1 MVKDTHLK
9 PDEIRKIIW
18 GLSRKRSKLQ
28 VRLSSPSPMIKGC
41 LHTIY
46 KKCGNPKCYCATGKK
61 HGPYLAIVSEVD
73 GKSKLTYVNDSEVIK
88 KANAY
93 KKYNKDMARLR
104 KINEK
109 IFYWLRILRDKKTTV
124 YEK

>member
-1 MVKDTHLK
+1 MNKNIDMK

-28 VRLSSPSPMIKGC
+28 VRLSSPSPMIEGC
-41 LHTIY
+41 LHKIY
-46 KKCGNPKCYCATGKK
+46 KKCGNPKCYCNEGKK
-61 HGPYLAIVSEVD
+61 HGPYWAITSKAT
-73 GKSKLTYVNDSEVIK
+73 GKPKLTYVSDTAIIK
-88 KANAY
+88 KAMAY
-93 KKYNKDMARLR
+93 KKYNKDLARLR

-109 IFYWLRILRDKKTTV
+109 IFSWLRILRDKNTTV

>member
-1 MVKDTHLK
+1 MSDTDLK

-28 VRLSSPSPMIKGC
+28 IRLSSPPSMIEGC
-41 LHTIY
+41 LHRIY
-46 KKCGNPKCYCATGKK
+46 KKCGNPKCCCNEGKK
-61 HGPYLAIVSEVD
+61 HGPYWAITSKRD
-73 GKSKLTYVNDSEVIK
+73 GKSKLTYVSDSKVIK
-88 KANAY
+88 EATAY

-109 IFYWLRILRDKKTTV
+109 IFYWLRIMRDKYTTV

>member
-1 MVKDTHLK
+1 MTDIELK

-18 GLSRKRSKLQ
+18 GLSARRSRLQ
-28 VRLSSPSPMIKGC
+28 TRLSSPPPMIGGC

-46 KKCGNPKCYCATGKK
+46 KKCGNPDCHCANGKK
-61 HGPYLAIVSEVD
+61 HGPYLAIVSMID
-73 GKSKLTYVNDSEVIK
+73 GKSKLTYVRDSDVIK
-88 KANAY
+88 KAARY
-93 KKYNKDMARLR
+93 QKYNKDMARLR

-109 IFYWLRILRDKKTTV
+109 IFYWLKILRDKNTTT

>member
-1 MVKDTHLK
+1 MKDTDLK

-18 GLSRKRSKLQ
+18 GLSVRRSRLQ
-28 VRLSSPSPMIKGC
+28 RRLSSPPPMTSGC

-46 KKCGNPKCYCATGKK
+46 KKCGNPDCHCATGKK
-61 HGPYLAIVSEVD
+61 HGPYLAIVSKVD
-73 GKSKLTYVNDSEVIK
+73 GKSKLTYVGDRDVIK
-88 KANAY
+88 KASRY
-93 KKYNKDMARLR
+93 QKYNKDMARLR

-109 IFYWLRILRDKKTTV
+109 IFYWLKILRDKNTTT

>member
-1 MVKDTHLK
+1 MTKDTDLK

-18 GLSRKRSKLQ
+18 GLSRKRAKLQ
-28 VRLSSPSPMIKGC
+28 VRLSSPLPMIEGC

-46 KKCGNPKCYCATGKK
+46 KKCGNPECHCATGKK
-61 HGPYLAIVSEVD
+61 HGPYLAITSRA
-73 GKSKLTYVNDSEVIK
+73 GGRTKLTYVNDKEVAK
-88 KANAY
+88 KAFRY
-93 KKYNKDMARLR
+93 KKYNKDLARLR

-109 IFYWLRILRDKKTTV
+109 IFYWLRILRDKNTTA

>member
-1 MVKDTHLK
+1 MNKDIHLK

-18 GLSRKRSKLQ
+18 GLSRKRSRLQ
-28 VRLSSPSPMIKGC
+28 VRLSSPTPMIEGC
-41 LHTIY
+41 LHKIY
-46 KKCGNPKCYCATGKK
+46 KKCGNPRCYCATGKK
-61 HGPYLAIVSEVD
+61 HGPYLAITSKKD
-73 GKSKLTYVNDSEVIK
+73 GKSKLTYVSDTEVIK
-88 KANAY
+88 KAAAY

-109 IFYWLRILRDKKTTV
+109 IFYWLRILRDKNTTV